1 MMYVTREQATKALKM
16 TDNNI
21 ERAVGWIFAHP
32 GDINQVTASE
42 SQVFED
48 VFPAPST
55 SYALPNR
62 RNEITD
68 HSDSDDIIT
77 SPHCKP

>member
-32 GDINQVTASE
+32 GDINQDTASE
-42 SQVFED
+42 SQVVDD
-48 VFPAPST
+48 VF
-55 SYALPNR
+55 
-62 RNEITD
+62 
-68 HSDSDDIIT
+68 SDNDDIIT
-77 SPHCKP
+77 PPQRKP